1 MVAYQDG
8 KPVGRIAAIENRA
21 HNQYYKDKVGFFGFL
36 LPTGCLGG
44 LPGCRLFLFCFV
56 AA

>member
-44 LPGCRLFLFCFV
+44 LPGCRLFLFC
-56 AA
+56 